1 MYQAPSKSLTYL
13 ILIIL
18 TVAVF
23 WQIPSFDFISLDD
36 NIYITEN
43 THIQSGL
50 TIENI
55 IWSFKT
61 TYANFWHPLT
71 WLSHMLDCQLFGLN
85 PGMHHFSA
93 LLLHILNTLL
103 LFTVFNKM
111 TGKQLQSAVVAI
123 LFAVHPLHVESVA
136 WISERKDILSTLFW
150 LLTMYTYARYVEFP
164 KTGRYLTV
172 LLFYIMGLMA
182 KPMLVTL
189 PFVLLLM
196 DFWPLNRF
204 RLYPADKQI
213 NQSNPKTS
221 IRWLIFEKTPLFI
234 ITFLFSIICIFA
246 QGEAVQSLDSLPL
259 SLRLSNVFIS
269 YSQYLSKILWPSHL
283 AVFYPYPTSY
293 PIWQVAGSVLLLVS
307 LSVITISKARK
318 YPYIAVGWL
327 WFIGTL
333 FPVSGIVQV
342 GSHAMADRYTYVPL
356 IGLFIIMAWGGPDL
370 FIEKYHFKK
379 KLTGGISCI
388 LLFALMLC
396 AFLQVNHWRDS
407 ISLFSHAINVTDN
420 NWLAYNNLGGTLNVQ
435 GDYKKAIPYFR
446 KAIEINP
453 GHLKAHINI
462 GLALSHIGEN
472 QEAIKHY
479 LFVLKINPDNSEVHN
494 NLGLLLAKKNNV
506 KEAIN
511 HFKKAVSLN
520 PDYAEAYN
528 NLGVAMARQGNFKE
542 AIIQFKKAVDLKSG
556 YTEARKHLQNALEDY
571 KNQ

>member
-1 MYQAPSKSLTYL
+1 MSQIRSKNLIYL
-13 ILIIL
+13 ILVIL
-18 TVAVF
+18 TVVVF
-23 WQIPSFDFISLDD
+23 RQLPSFDFVNLDD
-36 NIYITEN
+36 NIYVTEN

-55 IWSFKT
+55 VWSFKT

-85 PGMHHFSA
+85 PGMHHFSS

-103 LFTVFNKM
+103 LFTVFNRM

-136 WISERKDILSTLFW
+136 WISERKDLLSTLFW
-150 LLTMYTYARYVEFP
+150 LLTMYAYTRYVEVP
-164 KTGRYLTV
+164 KTSRYLTV
-172 LLFYIMGLMA
+172 LLFYFLGLMA

-196 DFWPLNRF
+196 DVWPLNRF
-204 RLYPADKQI
+204 RFDPADKQT

-221 IRWLIFEKTPLFI
+221 VRWLIFEKTPFFVI
-234 ITFLFSIICIFA
+234 AFLFSIICILA
-246 QGEAVQSLDSLPL
+246 QGEAVQSLDNIPL

-269 YSQYLSKILWPSHL
+269 YSQYLSKTIWPSHL
-283 AVFYPYPTSY
+283 AVFYPYPESY
-293 PIWQVAGSVLLLVS
+293 PIWQTAGSILLIAS
-307 LSVITISKARK
+307 LSTITICKAKK
-318 YPYIAVGWL
+318 YPYMAVGWL

-333 FPVSGIVQV
+333 VPVIGLVQV

-356 IGLFIIMAWGGPDL
+356 IGLFIIVAWGCQDFFL
-370 FIEKYHFKK
+370 NKYRFRKK
-379 KLTGGISCI
+379 IFGGFFCI
-388 LLFALMLC
+388 LLSALMVC
-396 AFLQVNHWRDS
+396 AFMQVDHWRNS
-407 ISLFSHAINVTDN
+407 VSLFSHAIKVTNN
-420 NWLAYNNLGGTLNVQ
+420 NWLAYNNLGGILNVQ

-446 KAIEINP
+446 KAIEISP

-494 NLGLLLAKKNNV
+494 NLGLLLAKRNNV

-511 HFKKAVSLN
+511 HFRKAVSLN

-528 NLGVAMARQGNFKE
+528 NLGVAMARQGNFEE
-542 AIIQFKKAVDLKSG
+542 AITQFKKAVDLKPD
-556 YTEARKHLQNALEDY
+556 YTEARRHLQNALEDS
-571 KNQ
+571 KN